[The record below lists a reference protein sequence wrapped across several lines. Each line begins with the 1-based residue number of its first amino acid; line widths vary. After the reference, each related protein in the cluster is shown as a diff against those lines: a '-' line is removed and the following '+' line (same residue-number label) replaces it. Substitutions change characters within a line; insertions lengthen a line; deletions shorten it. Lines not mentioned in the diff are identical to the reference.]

1 MQNSHRRIITVALTL
16 TATAALAAPP
26 RPATMSKDL
35 LKGASWR
42 YSTDGGKT
50 FPPKAL
56 SPPKGKTVRLVAKAE
71 FVLAGPTLFDA
82 TREPTFEL
90 LQLTASL
97 GPGWTATLNGKTV
110 APPLKGMNYRTIPGI
125 SAKLLRRGENVLL
138 LAGPATG
145 TGKPLGPPASL
156 TPQYPDNLTFQSGPV
171 LGACSDTFF
180 SLTCRTNLPADVEL
194 TLTTESGK
202 TVRRSSKGKFI
213 HRFALDA
220 LDARWS
226 SYALTARRGQFQIR
240 FGARTGPRPTH
251 PPNALRFIA
260 TGDSRS
266 HPDDWAKVA
275 KAVHAQGP
283 EFVLFNGDLVTAGC
297 NNWEWDAEFFG
308 PAKALLAT
316 IPLYPVIGNHEQDA
330 PIYDEMFY
338 TPTKDGRGRNW
349 TQTVRY
355 VQIIGIEGDAD
366 WSKGSANVKWLAR
379 TLAASK
385 AKFIFLCSHYP
396 AWTSSSHGK
405 LDSKGRPKEK
415 PIREAQDV
423 ILPLLTKHKV
433 TAMLAGHDHC
443 YERSDPPGGVTHI
456 ICGGAGA
463 PLRPKSKDAKRQNPH
478 SKVYAASLHYCM
490 FDLNGEVCT
499 MRVLTPDGKQIDEHT
514 WEYRGAP
521 PREPQATPAQP

>member
-1 MQNSHRRIITVALTL
+1 MRNSHTRIIAVALTL
-16 TATAALAAPP
+16 TATVAFAAPP
-26 RPATMSKDL
+26 RTASMSKDL
-35 LKGASWR
+35 LKGGSWR
-42 YSTDGGKT
+42 YSTDGGRS
-50 FPPKAL
+50 FPSRPA

-71 FVLAGPTLFDA
+71 FVLAGPTIFDA
-82 TREPTFEL
+82 SRKPTFEL
-90 LQLTASL
+90 LKLTTSL
-97 GPGWTATLNGKTV
+97 GPGWTAKLNGKPIV
-110 APPLKGMNYRTIPGI
+110 PPLKGMNYRAIPGI
-125 SAKLLRRGENVLL
+125 PAKLLRRGENELVLS
-138 LAGPATG
+138 GPATG

-156 TPQYPDNLTFQSGPV
+156 TPQYPDELAFQSGPV

-180 SLTCRTNLPADVEL
+180 SMTCRTNLPADVEL

-202 TVRRSSKGKFI
+202 TVRRTSKGKFI
-213 HRFALDA
+213 HRFAVDA
-220 LDARWS
+220 LNARWS
-226 SYALTARRGQFQIR
+226 SYALTARRGGFQIR
-240 FGARTGPRPTH
+240 FGARTGPRPTD
-251 PPNALRFIA
+251 AMRFIA

-266 HPDDWAKVA
+266 HPEDWAKVA
-275 KAVHAQGP
+275 KAVHGQGP
-283 EFVLFNGDLVTAGC
+283 EFVLFNGDLVTAGR
-297 NNWEWDAEFFG
+297 NNWEWDTEFFS

-349 TQTVRY
+349 TQTSRD
-355 VQIIGIEGDAD
+355 VQIIGIDGAGD
-366 WSKGSANVKWLAR
+366 WSKGSVNVTWLAR

-385 AKFIFLCSHYP
+385 AKFIFVCSHYP

-405 LDSKGRPKEK
+405 LDAKGRPKEK

-423 ILPLLTKHKV
+423 ILPLLAKYKV

-463 PLRPKSKDAKRQNPH
+463 PLRPKSKDARRQNPH

-499 MRVLTPDGKQIDEHT
+499 MRVLTPDGKKIDEHT

-521 PREPQATPAQP
+521 PREPQPQTAPAAP